1 MKSAPV
7 CPSGPGIVRTL
18 CLSLA
23 LVALLAPGVLAA
35 DGYLGVHI
43 QDLNDTVAAALDLED
58 DAGVLVGEVVEDSP
72 AEAAGLQR
80 GDLILTINGRE
91 AVDTKRFTRRVR
103 RIEAGETATLEILR
117 KGQPMDI
124 TVTLAEAPEN
134 EFSWSSAPRV
144 ETTTG
149 DAMFFGD
156 DDAFVVQSGSPK
168 VMLELLGSGAQLGVS
183 IHALDNELGP
193 YFGTETGVLVLSV
206 QEDSAA
212 EEAGLQ
218 TGDVILAIGDDEV
231 TDTIG
236 LHEVLNDFEPGDE
249 VAVRIMREQ
258 SEQTINVELGES
270 PGPHFVREMHG
281 LKGPG
286 HHGRSL
292 RLHTAPRQPTRIRV
306 QEYQGEDIEQ
316 ELEELRERLQRLEE
330 ELEEG
335 NGEE

>member
-1 MKSAPV
+1 MKTAPV
-7 CPSGPGIVRTL
+7 SPSGPGTARVLFLTF
-18 CLSLA
+18 A
-23 LVALLAPGVLAA
+23 LVALLAPGALAA

-43 QDLNDTVAAALDLED
+43 QDLNDTVAAAMDLED
-58 DAGVLVGEVVEDSP
+58 DAGVLVSEVVEDSP
-72 AEAAGLQR
+72 AEAAGLQP

-91 AVDTKRFTRRVR
+91 AVDTGRFTRRVR
-103 RIEAGETATLEILR
+103 RIDAGETATLEILR
-117 KGQPMDI
+117 KGQPMSI
-124 TVTLAEAPEN
+124 SVTLAEAAED
-134 EFSWSSAPRV
+134 EFFWRSASHAQSMS
-144 ETTTG
+144 G
-149 DAMFFGD
+149 NAMFFGD
-156 DDAFVVQSGSPK
+156 DDAFVLRGGSPQ
-168 VMLELLGSGAQLGVS
+168 VVIERLGSGAQLGLNV
-183 IHALDNELGP
+183 HGLDDGLGS

-212 EEAGLQ
+212 EEAGMH
-218 TGDVILAIGDDEV
+218 TGDVILAIGEEEV

-249 VAVRIMREQ
+249 VAVRIMREK
-258 SEQTINVELGES
+258 SEQTINVELGED
-270 PGPHFVREMHG
+270 PGLHFVREMKG

-292 RLHTAPRQPTRIRV
+292 RLHTAPRHPTRIRV
-306 QEYQGEDIEQ
+306 EEYQGEDIEH

>member
-7 CPSGPGIVRTL
+7 SPSGPGIVRTL

-23 LVALLAPGVLAA
+23 LVALLAPGALAA

-43 QDLNDTVAAALDLED
+43 QDLNDTVAAALDLDD

-91 AVDTKRFTRRVR
+91 AVDTERFTRRVR

-117 KGQPMDI
+117 KGQPMKF
-124 TVTLAEAPEN
+124 TVTLAEAPEH
-134 EFSWSSAPRV
+134 EFSWSSAPKV

-156 DDAFVVQSGSPK
+156 DDAFVVKGRSPR
-168 VMLELLGSGAQLGVS
+168 VMIERRGSGAQLGVN
-183 IHALDNELGP
+183 IHALDDELGP

-206 QEDSAA
+206 QEDSTA
-212 EEAGLQ
+212 EEAGMQ
-218 TGDVILAIGDDEV
+218 AGDVILAIGDDEV
-231 TDTIG
+231 TDTVG

-249 VAVRIMREQ
+249 VAVRIMREK

-270 PGPHFVREMHG
+270 PGLHFVREMRG

-335 NGEE
+335 NGGE

>member
-7 CPSGPGIVRTL
+7 SLSRSGIVRML
-18 CLSLA
+18 VLSVGLLA
-23 LVALLAPGVLAA
+23 ILAPGAFAA

-43 QDLNDTVAAALDLED
+43 QDLNETFAAALDLED
-58 DAGVLVGEVVEDSP
+58 DAGVLVSEVVEDSP
-72 AEAAGLQR
+72 AEAAGLKQ
-80 GDLILTINGRE
+80 GDLILSINGRD
-91 AVDTKRFTRRVR
+91 AVDTDRFTRRVR
-103 RIEAGETATLEILR
+103 RIDAGETATLEILR
-117 KGQPMDI
+117 KGQPMTI

-134 EFSWSSAPRV
+134 EFTWSSAPHV
-144 ETTTG
+144 ETITG

-156 DDAFVVQSGSPK
+156 DDAFVVRGGSPQ
-168 VMLELLGSGAQLGVS
+168 VLIERLGSGARLGVNV
-183 IHALDNELGP
+183 HGLDEGLGS
-193 YFGTETGVLVLSV
+193 YFGTEAGALILSV

-212 EEAGLQ
+212 EEAGLR
-218 TGDVILAIGDDEV
+218 TGDVILAIGEEQV
-231 TDTIG
+231 TETTE

-249 VAVRIMREQ
+249 VAVRVMRDK

-270 PGPHFVREMHG
+270 PGLHFVREMPG

-292 RLHTAPRQPTRIRV
+292 RLHTAPGHPTRIRV
-306 QEYQGEDIEQ
+306 REYKGESIEQ
-316 ELEELRERLQRLEE
+316 ELEELRERLQRLED